1 MAKAKKQEK
10 QIEPIEETIIQSSL
24 DQIVSDRFGRYAKY
38 IIQERALPDVRDGLK
53 PVQRRIIYAMTELG
67 LTHNKPFKKSA
78 RVVGEVIGKYHPHG
92 DSSIYDAL
100 VRMAQ
105 DWKMNIPLIEVHGN
119 KGSIDDDPAAAMRYT
134 EARLSEISEHLV
146 YGIKKDTVK
155 FSPNFDDSEEEPVV
169 LPALIPNLLVN
180 GAMGIAAGYATEMPP
195 HNLGEIIDAI
205 IMKLRLPT
213 TSVDELL
220 TVVKGPDFPTGGII
234 QGEDGIISAFKTGR
248 GRIAIKSRYR
258 NTSDRIEIYEIP
270 YGVIKSKLVKQIDDI
285 IYERKIA
292 GLKEV
297 RDESDRNGITIAID
311 IDKNVDV
318 EKVMDY
324 LYSKTELQVYYN
336 YNNVAIKDR
345 APRVMG
351 IIDLIDAYIKHQKE
365 VQVKSIKFD
374 LNKDVVRH
382 EIIEGL
388 IKASG
393 IVDQIIEAIKNVA
406 GSKSEVV
413 KTLIALFDFTEIQ
426 ADAIAELK
434 LYRLSRTD
442 QETYLKE
449 KEELS
454 KRIKWANKILD
465 SNSELNKHIISLL
478 EKVKEKFATPRK
490 TDIEAAMF
498 VKKIDIEQLI
508 RHEDF
513 TIAITRDGYIKRFT
527 EKMVV
532 ANDMTKLELKE
543 KDSLVYFKKINTAD
557 KILLFTNKGRY
568 VILHGHKVVETKWKE
583 IGKHVNDYA
592 EIERGEVIV
601 DVVVVENYNI
611 SAFVVLITKLGKG
624 KRVRIEDF
632 EMQKTSKA
640 STAILL
646 QEDDE
651 LIGARVSNGLMNVII
666 ISSKGNAL
674 NYPETQ
680 LSVYGT
686 KSGGVRSNGFIM
698 DEVATAFVV
707 ADRNDVIGLISSRG
721 GMKRIKVSTI
731 APAGK
736 NSVGKSLYRMLKG
749 NPHVTIDAKVVEPT
763 TKVYWSFEDKPIES
777 TDFKNIGITHI
788 EEGFSLSSSNYSIY
802 YGNIFEYERI
812 DSNYNPVGSIPTN
825 VQEEVINDQH
835 KKTTTTEI
843 TKPVAKKT
851 LSADELFKE
860 AEDSLNALDQISL
873 DDLLKGIK

>member
-1 MAKAKKQEK
+1 MAKAKEQKK
-10 QIEPIEETIIQSSL
+10 SIEPINETIIQSSL

-38 IIQERALPDVRDGLK
+38 IIQDRALPDARDGLK
-53 PVQRRIIYAMTELG
+53 PVQRRIIYAMSELG

-105 DWKMNIPLIEVHGN
+105 DWKMNIPLIQVHGN
-119 KGSIDDDPAAAMRYT
+119 KGSVDDDPAAAMRYT

-146 YGIKKDTVK
+146 SGIKKQTVR
-155 FSPNFDDSEEEPVV
+155 FAPNFDDSEEEPVV

-180 GAMGIAAGYATEMPP
+180 GAVGIAAGYATEMPP
-195 HNLGEIIDAI
+195 HNLGEIIDAVV
-205 IMKLRLPT
+205 MKLKLPT

-248 GRIAIKSRYR
+248 GRIAIKSRYKFL
-258 NTSDRIEIYEIP
+258 NDKIEIYEIP
-270 YGVIKSKLVKQIDDI
+270 FGVIKSKLVKQIDDI

-297 RDESDRNGITIAID
+297 RDESDRNGISIAID
-311 IDKNVDV
+311 VDKSIDV

-345 APRVMG
+345 APKVMG
-351 IIDLIDAYIKHQKE
+351 LIELIDAYIKHQRD
-365 VQVKSIKFD
+365 VQTKSISFD
-374 LNKDVVRH
+374 LNKDVVRY

-388 IKASG
+388 IKASSM
-393 IVDQIIEAIKNVA
+393 VDKIIDAIKNVA
-406 GSKSEVV
+406 GSKAEVV
-413 KTLIALFDFTEIQ
+413 RTLISLFGFTEIQ

-442 QETYLKE
+442 QDTYLKE
-449 KEELS
+449 KSDLE
-454 KRIKWANKILD
+454 KRIKWANKILG
-465 SNSELNKHIISLL
+465 SNAELNKHIIYLL
-478 EKVKEKFATPRK
+478 EGIKEKFATPRK
-490 TDIEAAMF
+490 TDIQAEMF

-513 TIAITRDGYIKRFT
+513 TLAVTRDGYIKRFS

-543 KDSLVYFKKINTAD
+543 KDILVYFKKINTAD

-568 VILHGHKVVETKWKE
+568 VIIHGHKVIETKWKE
-583 IGKHVNDYA
+583 VGKHVNDYA
-592 EIERGEVIV
+592 EIENREFIV
-601 DVVVVENYNI
+601 DVVVIENYNI
-611 SAFVVLITKLGKG
+611 NGFVVLLTKNGKG

-640 STAILL
+640 SMAILL
-646 QEDDE
+646 QGDDE
-651 LIGARVSNGLMNVII
+651 LIGARVSNGFMNVVL
-666 ISSKGNAL
+666 ISSRGNAL

-680 LSVYGT
+680 LSIYGT
-686 KSGGVRSNGFIM
+686 KSAGVRSHGFIM
-698 DEVATAFVV
+698 DEYASAFTM
-707 ADRNDVIGLISSRG
+707 ADRNDVVGLISSRG
-721 GMKRIKVSTI
+721 GMKRIKVSSI
-731 APAGK
+731 SPAGK
-736 NSVGKSLYRMLKG
+736 NSVGKPLYRILKG
-749 NPHVTIDAKVVEPT
+749 NPHVTIDIKVVEPT
-763 TKVYWSFEDKPIES
+763 SKVYWSFEDKPIEA
-777 TDFKNIGITHI
+777 TDFKNIGITNV
-788 EEGFSLSSSNYSIY
+788 EEGFSLSSNYSVHS
-802 YGNIFEYERI
+802 GNIFEYQRVTN
-812 DSNYNPVGSIPTN
+812 DFNPIGENSQEQKN
-825 VQEEVINDQH
+825 VTDEQENIVVE
-835 KKTTTTEI
+835 KP
-843 TKPVAKKT
+843 KPVAKKHINPE
-851 LSADELFKE
+851 DLFKE
-860 AEDSLNALDQISL
+860 AEDSLKALDQISL